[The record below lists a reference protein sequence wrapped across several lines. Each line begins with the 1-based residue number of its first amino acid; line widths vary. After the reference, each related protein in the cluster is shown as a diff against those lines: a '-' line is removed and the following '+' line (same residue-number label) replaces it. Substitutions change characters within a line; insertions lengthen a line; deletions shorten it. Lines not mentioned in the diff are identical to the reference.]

1 MIIKNYFYLFV
12 ACYLG
17 TFLRLFIN
25 NNILISL
32 IGSFLFG
39 FVIAKNVRKFRKEIL
54 LSGFCACFTSF
65 SGFVYFLHDFI
76 SSGDFFRFFLV
87 SNLIIII
94 NLLMMHFGF
103 SISRKFT

>member
-1 MIIKNYFYLFV
+1 MIKKNYFYLFV

-39 FVIAKNVRKFRKEIL
+39 FVIAKNVRKFMKKIL
-54 LSGFCACFTSF
+54 LTGFCACFTSF
-65 SGFVYFLHDFI
+65 SGFIYFLHELI
-76 SSGDFFRFFLV
+76 SNGDFLRFFLV
-87 SNLIIII
+87 
-94 NLLMMHFGF
+94 
-103 SISRKFT
+103 

>member
-1 MIIKNYFYLFV
+1 MVIKNYFYLL
-12 ACYLG
+12 ATCYFA

-39 FVIAKNVRKFRKEIL
+39 FVIAKNVRKSRKKIL

-65 SGFVYFLHDFI
+65 SGFIYFLYEFI
-76 SSGDFFRFFLV
+76 SSGDFFRFFLI
-87 SNLIIII
+87 SNLIIIV
-94 NLLMMHFGF
+94 NLFMMNFGF
-103 SISRKFT
+103 YISRKFT